1 MHNVPTR
8 GHFLRQLALA
18 LCVLQSTACSSQ
30 TLASDPIP
38 PRIELPGHHTLQ
50 LGAVT
55 DTAGLHCRALAR
67 VAPDTVRTGDVFT
80 VHVAEGGYACRIAPA
95 GGVTGDLSL
104 DSLARLNALHL
115 WFDNPEL
122 LDSLR
127 ETMASRYG
135 APNYQDSGLSTWD
148 DGRIEVMLTR
158 LAETSGP
165 RLLLEWIHYTR
176 VPASAAA
183 RKTPVAKRAH

>member
-1 MHNVPTR
+1 
-8 GHFLRQLALA
+8 LRRFAIV
-18 LCVLQSTACSSQ
+18 LCVSQSIACSSQ

-38 PRIELPGHHTLQ
+38 PRIQLPGNHTLQ

-55 DTAGLHCRALAR
+55 DTAGLHCRALAK
-67 VAPDTVRTGDVFT
+67 VAADTVRTGDVFT

-95 GGVTGDLSL
+95 RGVTGDLSL

-135 APNYQDSGLSTWD
+135 APIYQDSGLSTWD

-165 RLLLEWIHYTR
+165 QLLLEWIHDTR
-176 VPASAAA
+176 VPTGAAA
-183 RKTPVAKRAH
+183 PRTPLAKRAH